1 MEADLVKAKKDLTA
15 KTAETS
21 ELSKKRDSLEVKV
34 KELTNDLESAKNEIK
49 ACKVEHD
56 NKISTQKKE
65 QEASLKQKLAD

>member
-1 MEADLVKAKKDLTA
+1 VEADLVKAKKDLTA
-15 KTAETS
+15 KTAEIS

-34 KELTNDLESAKNEIK
+34 KELTSDLESTKNEIK

-56 NKISTQKKE
+56 SKISSQKKE